1 MCVCVCQGR
10 VVELGGVYV
19 LSGVMS
25 CRVNSLFECL
35 CMCVCVC
42 QERVVELGGVY
53 VLSGVMSC
61 RVNSLFECLCV
72 CVCVKDVSWS

>member
-1 MCVCVCQGR
+1 MELGGVYVLSGVMSCRVNSLFESLCVCVCQGR

-35 CMCVCVC
+35 C
-42 QERVVELGGVY
+42 L
-53 VLSGVMSC
+53 
-61 RVNSLFECLCV
+61 